1 MRTTTPVRR
10 LSGLV
15 LAALAFGLAG
25 PAAAQT
31 PAPDPSR
38 ATLSPASTLEKP
50 LEVELRLPVGD
61 EEATL
66 DWGRVGLEETVYG
79 SVRVVNAGD
88 DPIRILAMRASCQC
102 TALDD
107 LQGTT
112 LAPGESAS
120 ARITV
125 ETRSIPGIIR
135 NQIRFVFSDQTT
147 TSVQLVFE
155 TSRAV
160 EATPAFID
168 ATASPYEPY
177 GIVKLKAVD
186 GRPFRILSSH
196 GTTPIYAF
204 AYDAAKDEP
213 RSEYTMVW
221 NLDGYD
227 PETCLNAAGEPMP
240 LWWVIETDHPGAPL
254 VDLRV
259 RQFPCTGL
267 DGPNAIRRWYL
278 SKNHAML
285 GRMPAGASAEFEVEM
300 KWLRNSVVNDVID
313 RVSEDDDQFDAEL
326 VSVTRDG
333 DQIIAL
339 IRVTLSENARG
350 LVYGRMTIHG
360 EDPRNSQFVP
370 VVAQAVDPA
379 TIAADRGR

>member
-1 MRTTTPVRR
+1 MRTLAPVRR

-31 PAPDPSR
+31 PAPG
-38 ATLSPASTLEKP
+38 TPAAPAAPVSTAENP

-61 EEATL
+61 RTATL

-79 SVRVVNAGD
+79 SIRVVNESDA
-88 DPIRILAMRASCQC
+88 PIRILAMRASCTC
-102 TALDD
+102 TALDT
-107 LQGTT
+107 LEGTT
-112 LAPGESAS
+112 LAPGESRA

-125 ETRSIPGIIR
+125 DTRSIPGTIR
-135 NQIRFVFSDQTT
+135 NQVRFVFSDQTST
-147 TSVQLVFE
+147 AVQLVFE
-155 TSRAV
+155 ASRAV
-160 EATPAFID
+160 ETSPAFID
-168 ATASPYEPY
+168 ALAEPF
-177 GIVKLKAVD
+177 GVVRVRSVD

-196 GTTPIYAF
+196 GSTPIYAF
-204 AYDAAKDEP
+204 AYDAEADEP
-213 RSEYTMVW
+213 RSEYTLVW

-227 PETCLNAAGEPMP
+227 PQTCLNAAGEPMP

-259 RQFPCTGL
+259 RHDPCTRL

-278 SKNHAML
+278 SRNHAML
-285 GRMPAGASAEFEVEM
+285 GRMPAGASKEFEVEM
-300 KWLRNSVVNDVID
+300 KWLRNAVVNDVID
-313 RVSEDDDQFDAEL
+313 RVSEDDDRFDAEL

-333 DQIIAL
+333 DQTVAV
-339 IRVTLSENARG
+339 IRITLSENARG
-350 LVYGRMTIHG
+350 LVYGRMTVHG

-370 VVAQAVDPA
+370 IIAQAADPA
-379 TIAADRGR
+379 RVAADRGR